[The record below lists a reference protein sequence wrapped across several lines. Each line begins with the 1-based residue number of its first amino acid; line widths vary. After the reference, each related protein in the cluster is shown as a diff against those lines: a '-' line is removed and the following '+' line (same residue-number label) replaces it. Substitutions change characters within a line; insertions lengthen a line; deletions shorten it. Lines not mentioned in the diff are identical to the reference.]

1 MAKLDEKNLKAYRES
16 LLKLR
21 AVLSRGINHIKGDT
35 LLSTKDSAGDLSGYS
50 LHMADQA
57 SDNYDRE
64 FLLSLA
70 DNERESLGKIEDA
83 LLRIE
88 EKSYGICA
96 GCDKPIPRARLKAVP
111 FVDNCVPCQEA
122 IEKKA
127 KSK

>member
-1 MAKLDEKNLKAYRES
+1 MAKLDEKSLKVYKEA

-21 AVLSRGINHIKGDT
+21 SILSREIEHIKGDT

-88 EKSYGICA
+88 EKTYGICA
-96 GCDKPIPRARLKAVP
+96 GCEKPILKARLKAVP

-122 IEKKA
+122 IEKQA